1 MRMSTKGRIA
11 VAALI
16 DLALHERNGPVAL
29 ASICQR
35 RQVSLS
41 YLEQLF
47 SRLRRQG
54 LVESCRG
61 PGGGYTLGREAED
74 ITVAH
79 IVTAVDDPAEDTAQ
93 ADQGQE
99 IALDLWQQLHTVML
113 QHMSSI
119 TLASLVLEQINKGV
133 TIQERLPVRLAISPN
148 PVVQPVRTRAPNSV
162 FALAGSMAG

>member
-11 VAALI
+11 VSALI

-61 PGGGYTLGREAED
+61 PGGGYTLGQDAEE
-74 ITVAH
+74 ITVAQ
-79 IVTAVDDPAEDTAQ
+79 IVLAVDDPMENTAQ
-93 ADQGQE
+93 DDQGQG
-99 IALDLWQQLHTVML
+99 ISLDLWQQLHTVML

-119 TLASLVLEQINKGV
+119 TLASLVQEQLDKGV
-133 TIQERLPVRLAISPN
+133 KIEVRPMRLAISAF

-162 FALAGSMAG
+162 FALARSMAG

>member
-1 MRMSTKGRIA
+1 MSARSLATAASCPTTASNTEEIA
-11 VAALI
+11 VRAM
-16 DLALHERNGPVAL
+16 
-29 ASICQR
+29 S
-35 RQVSLS
+35 
-41 YLEQLF
+41 
-47 SRLRRQG
+47 
-54 LVESCRG
+54 
-61 PGGGYTLGREAED
+61 EAERRSHVMLD
-74 ITVAH
+74 PTGQVVDRPSAVDH
-79 IVTAVDDPAEDTAQ
+79 EPPLRVGLRHRAEAVDDPAEDTAQ

-162 FALAGSMAG
+162 FALATSMRV